1 MFLITV
7 KQIVMNFVVVNVVEQ
22 VDQLII
28 RNTRFPSFV
37 HVFSIV
43 FPQSIQ
49 HNIQQHNTQHTTAL
63 KIIK

>member
-1 MFLITV
+1 
-7 KQIVMNFVVVNVVEQ
+7 MNFVVVNVVEQ

-43 FPQSIQ
+43 FLESIQ
-49 HNIQQHNTQHTTAL
+49 HNITTQEREKSVELSEKHWRGRECFSA
-63 KIIK
+63 